1 MTSNLISSKSGQTRY
16 FRNVTQTSSK
26 EENKLLKFVESL
38 LMPLK
43 SSKNKTRIVKLL
55 NRAISESDP
64 VSGWGFQNF
73 AKQDTKEWVNFQK
86 LWGLFEMFQRS
97 TKNKIRGKKSQK
109 RIDPNGLAQN
119 WPKQG
124 VSKILLKQL
133 RKGDWNSKL
142 LSRVLSCH

>member
-73 AKQDTKEWVNFQK
+73 AKQDTKE
-86 LWGLFEMFQRS
+86 
-97 TKNKIRGKKSQK
+97 
-109 RIDPNGLAQN
+109 
-119 WPKQG
+119 
-124 VSKILLKQL
+124 
-133 RKGDWNSKL
+133 
-142 LSRVLSCH
+142 